1 MGVINIASTRRKI
14 GFPQQDNNF
23 SERFILSGGL
33 NIEQPQ
39 SDGDAGSLIYCQNFE
54 PNFAGGYITK
64 GGFEPVD
71 GQRQPSAFYYIAY
84 KVSAIIGAAG
94 AKPTSPF
101 VIINDG
107 IHFCA
112 FLGFETIAGQ
122 LYIIATAVL
131 PSFVTADWRAPGA
144 GAPSDL
150 APFNPGA
157 TINSTIGPF
166 AILANTF
173 DYMQSLDNVGLAGQY
188 ISRSRDYAR
197 SLIKPVGG
205 SSGTG
210 RACGV
215 FDINGQ
221 LYAIRNNG
229 STDSFGDIWRSS
241 GASWVIV
248 PRSTIVFFQNLTTDI
263 NEGDVL
269 TNVAGTITMTVNRVI
284 IQFGTTGTGDAC
296 GYFMSNNI
304 AGAGAPWGNAQVIRR
319 AGAAVA
325 STPTAG
331 AVQTTFRLPRDGSG
345 GVTPPTNYR
354 FRRWNFS
361 GKPPNITG
369 GGQRIYGVSAQG
381 PAFEFDGTTTTP
393 ILTGLG
399 LTALVW
405 NVSAPSQERPTH
417 LAVQADHLFLG
428 YDGGGLQHSG
438 LQTPLNWTAVQ
449 GADTRQT
456 GDDIENLV
464 ENVNGTLMVQTRT
477 RTGQIYGDVNEN
489 FQLRWNDAEAGGYAY
504 TAAKLTGAA
513 LFLTDQG
520 VMVQSQSND
529 FGNFS
534 SLSQS
539 SLVNGLLRALM
550 RDGAGVTEATISRER
565 SMYRLYFDSG
575 KCLSICI
582 VGDKCLGI
590 GYCDYGLTPHNFW
603 SGPSTVSTG
612 GANQPPERILFCSDS
627 GFVYQDDS
635 GGSFGGS
642 FIVGKCQT
650 QFYRG
655 QDNQALEKRYRQMF
669 VDVLGADAYTNL
681 KFSAEYDDGADYRT
695 IEQPE
700 NITRY
705 LAGGQYQ
712 AYSAYNQAFYG
723 PSNKNVVRKQLGGQG
738 VGVSFI
744 FTFSSNI
751 SLPFTIQAIEFVAA
765 LRSRRGLR

>member
-1 MGVINIASTRRKI
+1 MFINLAAKRRAA

-23 SERFILSGGL
+23 SDSVILQGGL
-33 NIEQPQ
+33 NVEEP
-39 SDGDAGSLIYCQNFE
+39 SAAGNPGNLIFCQNFE
-54 PNFAGGYITK
+54 PNFEGGYVSK

-71 GQRQPSAFYYIAY
+71 GQRQPSAYFYQAY
-84 KVSAIIGAAG
+84 KIAAIIGAPAN
-94 AKPTSPF
+94 KPTALTI
-101 VIINDG
+101 VNDG
-107 IHFCA
+107 VNFKA
-112 FLGFETIAGQ
+112 FLGFETINGQ
-122 LYIIATAVL
+122 LYMVVSSVL
-131 PSFVTADWRAPGA
+131 QSLITADWRAPGA
-144 GAPSDL
+144 GTAIDMN
-150 APFNPGA
+150 PFNAGA
-157 TINSTIGPF
+157 TIASGAGNFAVLSNS
-166 AILANTF
+166 F
-173 DYMQSLDNVGLAGQY
+173 DYIGSLDNTGLVAHY
-188 ISRSRDYAR
+188 VSMARDYGR
-197 SLIKPVGG
+197 SLIKAVGG
-205 SSGTG
+205 VNGVG

-215 FDINGQ
+215 FDLNGQ

-229 STDSFGDIWRSS
+229 GTDNFGDIWRSS
-241 GASWVIV
+241 GASWVVV
-248 PRSTIVFFQNLTTDI
+248 PRSTAVFFSALTVDI
-263 NEGDVL
+263 NEGDVI

-284 IQFGTTGTGDAC
+284 IQFGTTGTGDAV

-304 AGAGAPWGNAQVIRR
+304 AGAGAPWGNAQIMRR
-319 AGAAVA
+319 GGVNVAVTPAAG
-325 STPTAG
+325 T
-331 AVQTTFRLPRDGSG
+331 VQTTFKLPRDGSG
-345 GVTPPTNYR
+345 GATPPTNYR

-361 GKPPNITG
+361 AKPPNLTG
-369 GGQRIYGVSAQG
+369 GGSRIYGVSAQG

-393 ILTGLG
+393 IMTGLG
-399 LTALVW
+399 LTATVFNSL
-405 NVSAPSQERPTH
+405 SPTAERPTK
-417 LAVQADHLFLG
+417 LAIQADHLFLG

-489 FQLRWNDAEAGGYAY
+489 FQLRWNDAEAGGYAN
-504 TAAKLTGAA
+504 TACKLTGAA

-529 FGNFS
+529 FGNFTS
-534 SLSQS
+534 ASMSAV
-539 SLVNGLLRALM
+539 VNSLLRALM
-550 RDGAGVTEATISRER
+550 RDGLGATEATVSRER
-565 SMYRLYFDSG
+565 SMYRLYFDNG
-575 KCLSICI
+575 KCLSFCI
-582 VGDKCLGI
+582 KGDQCVGV

-612 GANQPPERILFCSDS
+612 GANQPPERVLFCSDN

-635 GGSFGGS
+635 GGAFGGA
-642 FIVGKCQT
+642 FIVGKAQT
-650 QFYRG
+650 QFYNG
-655 QDNQALEKRYRQMF
+655 QDNQANMKFYRQML

-695 IEQPE
+695 VEVPE

-723 PSNKNVVRKQLGGQG
+723 PSNKNVIRKQLHGQG
-738 VGVSFI
+738 VAISFI

-751 SLPFTIQAIEFVAA
+751 SLPFTIQAVRFVAA
-765 LRSRRGLR
+765 LRSRRGWR